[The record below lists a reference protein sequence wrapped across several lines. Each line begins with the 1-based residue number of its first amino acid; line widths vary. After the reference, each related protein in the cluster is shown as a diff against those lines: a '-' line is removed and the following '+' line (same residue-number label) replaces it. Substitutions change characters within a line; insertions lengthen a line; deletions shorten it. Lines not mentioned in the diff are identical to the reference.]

1 MLLSQRLRNLLAS
14 QYPWVSVSSLNNFY
28 GPLAQWVQSEVDVK
42 RKHGCALVVGVN
54 GAQGSGKSTL
64 CDVLKCITESSSFRL
79 NVAIISIDDVY
90 LTRNERLDLASSIHP
105 LCASRGVPGTHDV
118 QLAHRTLDALCDAE
132 TPTAF
137 IPRFDKS
144 KDDRCPQSAFDVFR
158 GVPDVIFFEG
168 WCVGAASPSRED
180 AWSGPTNAR
189 EKLQDPDGVWAKWSD
204 AALASDAYQSLF
216 GRIDKLVMIKVPS
229 SIDTVI
235 DSSGSKNATSSIASN
250 IPAST
255 PQNASSRETTSQNLS
270 LSTSGT
276 QNECGKKCQ
285 RAPTFSSSATLRL
298 RKPFQDAKLCKQY
311 F

>member
-1 MLLSQRLRNLLAS
+1 M
-14 QYPWVSVSSLNNFY
+14 
-28 GPLAQWVQSEVDVK
+28 
-42 RKHGCALVVGVN
+42 
-54 GAQGSGKSTL
+54 
-64 CDVLKCITESSSFRL
+64 LKCILESSSFRL

-229 SIDTVI
+229 SMDTVI
-235 DSSGSKNATSSIASN
+235 DSRWKQECNLIDRLKQTGLDTSKCFQSRDDVAEFVALYERHTKRMWEEMPTRADVLIERDAAFAQTISRMPNYVSSISN
-250 IPAST
+250 V
-255 PQNASSRETTSQNLS
+255 NN
-270 LSTSGT
+270 
-276 QNECGKKCQ
+276 
-285 RAPTFSSSATLRL
+285 F
-298 RKPFQDAKLCKQY
+298 
-311 F
+311 